1 MLARPFSRT
10 VIALLAFGATSLLGG
25 CVTFQPMEIVL
36 SPPSNYQLDT
46 ATKVEFAHPTVVGMR
61 CAERGAKFLGLP
73 GINSGACSDENL
85 MTMPDPCL
93 TFTGGPYAGY
103 LCRELETL
111 EIRKETSKPDSR
123 PSPKASSA
131 AQLTRI
137 GYKPSQ
143 SKSITAATA
152 STKVA
157 AGVAASPVEFVKPD
171 QLAFRCA
178 ERGAKLMRDPTG
190 NWGACSDGVML
201 TVANPCYVE
210 FDGWYARMLCHE
222 MGHANGWAA
231 NHSGGTMHRQ
241 MPLRP
246 LSEAPGATVV
256 PAVLHGDHHDEGHLA
271 TVAAAAVSPAIPTIT
286 VETMSEQPALI
297 AQAAVSPAVSIDA
310 KPQQLDQKMLARNL
324 MSLTNDLLGQARLIA
339 LSVGKSWA
347 RVAVELR

>member
-1 MLARPFSRT
+1 MLARPLSRT
-10 VIALLAFGATSLLGG
+10 VIALLALGATSLLGG

-46 ATKVEFAHPTVVGMR
+46 ATKVEFAHPTMVGMR
-61 CAERGAKFLGLP
+61 CAERGAKFLGMP

-111 EIRKETSKPDSR
+111 EIRQDAAKPDR
-123 PSPKASSA
+123 NPSVKAPSSA
-131 AQLTRI
+131 MQPTRI
-137 GYKPSQ
+137 GYKLSQ
-143 SKSITAATA
+143 PKP
-152 STKVA
+152 VA
-157 AGVAASPVEFVKPD
+157 AAKASSGVAASPVEFVKPD

-190 NWGACSDGVML
+190 NWGSCSDGVML

-256 PAVLHGDHHDEGHLA
+256 PAVHHGDYHDEDLL
-271 TVAAAAVSPAIPTIT
+271 VAAAAVAPAIAIT
-286 VETMSEQPALI
+286 VETTPERPVLI
-297 AQAAVSPAVSIDA
+297 ARAAVSPAVSIDA
-310 KPQQLDQKMLARNL
+310 KPQPIDQEMIARNL
-324 MSLTNDLLGQARLIA
+324 MSLTNDLLRQARLIG
-339 LSVGKSWA
+339 LSAGKTWA